1 MVEII
6 GISFNLIIVRVN
18 RGIAVGDVCDH
29 NSGRDNAGCVYAS
42 PFPMG
47 PMRAGGNS
55 ALEITVSTQV
65 DCSPPYGTESER
77 RDSWVKGSGMIV

>member
-18 RGIAVGDVCDH
+18 RGIAVGD
-29 NSGRDNAGCVYAS
+29 NPGDNAGGVRVS

-47 PMRAGGNS
+47 PMRSGGNS
-55 ALEITVSTQV
+55 ALEITVSTQI
-65 DCSPPYGTESER
+65 DCSPPYGVGSER
-77 RDSWVKGSGMIV
+77 PDSWVKGSGMIV